1 MHPACHERTKV
12 LAHTL
17 SDPRGFLNAL
27 IAADSDRI
35 LGFTAF
41 GPEAGAIMAVV
52 QLAMT
57 AGLPYTTLRDSLLS
71 HPPMAEGLVSLFSAV
86 PALS

>member
-1 MHPACHERTKV
+1 MK
-12 LAHTL
+12 
-17 SDPRGFLNAL
+17 AL

-41 GPEAGAIMAVV
+41 GPDDGEIMAVV

-57 AGLPYTTLRDSLLS
+57 AGLPYSTLRDSIIT
-71 HPPMAEGLVSLFSAV
+71 HPTMAEGLVTLFSSV
-86 PALS
+86 PARA